1 MQKKKKKKKKNKCS
15 LVSSNFLIQN
25 LFLRLLTL
33 KAVIKSSAQWFSR
46 VNYLLGPGKI
56 ITKKI
61 SKVPIFV
68 ILVLE
73 LAENES
79 EF

>member
-1 MQKKKKKKKKNKCS
+1 MQTNKTKCS
-15 LVSSNFLIQN
+15 LVLSNFLIQN

-33 KAVIKSSAQWFSR
+33 KAVIKSRAQWFSR
-46 VNYLLGPGKI
+46 INYLLGTGKI
-56 ITKKI
+56 IIKKI

-68 ILVLE
+68 MLVLE
-73 LAENES
+73 LAENGS